1 MYSLSASRDTRAQR
15 LNTILGLLNISF
27 PWQIKAQE
35 ETTIISWREL
45 FKKVRPARPQP
56 F

>member
-1 MYSLSASRDTRAQR
+1 
-15 LNTILGLLNISF
+15 LLNISLPF
-27 PWQIKAQE
+27 QILHAQE
-35 ETTIISWREL
+35 ETAFISWREL